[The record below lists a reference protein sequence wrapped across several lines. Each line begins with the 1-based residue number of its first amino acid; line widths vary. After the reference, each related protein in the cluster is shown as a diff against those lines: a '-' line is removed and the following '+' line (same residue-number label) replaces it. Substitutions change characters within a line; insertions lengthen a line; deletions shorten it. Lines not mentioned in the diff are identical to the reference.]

1 MRVREIEV
9 KDRVNKLIF
18 IWDKTKNAEEFQKEQ
33 DPLVIM
39 EIQKRLHN
47 ELRTDFASNLQ
58 HLEAFL
64 SKKDGN
70 MMHKASK
77 SLVLSELQ
85 KIEKSLGKTLSD
97 NTRTV
102 AYAARHTVEY
112 FTVGNLEEISEG
124 IEKGILE
131 SFDRHQRQ
139 LIISMINHVLN
150 WHKSKCEDKG
160 TTTQGLIRGSML
172 LGDRGLRKGGKP
184 TVDNLALEV
193 VEMEKEIRYALESRR
208 AAEERLESLE
218 TEHDTLM
225 KDHN

>member
-9 KDRVNKLIF
+9 KDRVNKLIYM
-18 IWDKTKNAEEFQKEQ
+18 WDKTKNAEEFQKEQ

-47 ELRTDFASNLQ
+47 ELSTDFASNLQ
-58 HLEAFL
+58 QLEAFL

-70 MMHKASK
+70 MMQKASK
-77 SLVLSELQ
+77 KLVLSELQ
-85 KIEKSLGKTLSD
+85 KIEKSLGNTLSS
-97 NTRTV
+97 NTRTI
-102 AYAARHTVEY
+102 AYAARQTVEY
-112 FTVGNLEEISEG
+112 FTVGNLEEIAGG

-131 SFDRHQRQ
+131 SFDRHQRK

-160 TTTQGLIRGSML
+160 TTTQGLIRASLL
-172 LGDRGLRKGGKP
+172 LGDRGLKKGGKH

-208 AAEERLESLE
+208 AAEERLESFE

>member
-18 IWDKTKNAEEFQKEQ
+18 MWDKTKNAEEFQKEQ

-47 ELRTDFASNLQ
+47 ELSTDFASNLQ

-64 SKKDGN
+64 SKKDSN
-70 MMHKASK
+70 MMQKASK
-77 SLVLSELQ
+77 NLVLSELQ
-85 KIEKSLGKTLSD
+85 KIEKSLGNTLSN
-97 NTRTV
+97 NTRII
-102 AYAARHTVEY
+102 AYAARQTVEY
-112 FTVGNLEEISEG
+112 FTVENLEEIAAG

-131 SFDRHQRQ
+131 SFDRHQRK

-160 TTTQGLIRGSML
+160 TTTQGLIRASLL
-172 LGDRGLRKGGKP
+172 LGDRGLKKGSKP
-184 TVDNLALEV
+184 TVDNLALEIL
-193 VEMEKEIRYALESRR
+193 EMEKEIREALDSSR